1 MKGHKFKLEA
11 VLKLRKIKEDVCAM
25 ELGKIQLQINDLNMY
40 KDEHLEDIKNAYGAQ
55 ELDLKQSVNVVEIQ
69 KKQMLISGKREHIVR
84 IEESLEVLRERL
96 EEKVQELAKLKGD
109 VKVIAN
115 MKEKSIKK
123 YKKELNKKIN
133 ENLEEQTQN
142 WNSIKD
148 II

>member
-25 ELGKIQLQINDLNMY
+25 ELGKIQLQINNLKQFKTD
-40 KDEHLEDIKNAYGAQ
+40 HLEDIKNAYGEQ
-55 ELDLKQSVNVVEIQ
+55 ETNLKDSMNVLELQ
-69 KKQMLISGKREHIVR
+69 KKQMLITGKREHISR
-84 IEESLEVLRERL
+84 IDESLEILNERL
-96 EEKVQELAKLKGD
+96 ETKIQELAKLKGD
-109 VKVIAN
+109 VKVISN

-123 YKKELNKKIN
+123 YKKELNKKMN
-133 ENLEEQTQN
+133 ESLEEQTQN